1 MSDVEVA
8 KLAEQSPLG
17 LGIAIQFVLEDIAA
31 RTEQEASQRQAY
43 LPHDNRLAFENEL
56 KFIF

>member
-8 KLAEQSPLG
+8 KLDEHRPSG

-31 RTEQEASQRQAY
+31 RTEQEVSQR
-43 LPHDNRLAFENEL
+43 
-56 KFIF
+56 